1 MLVRSP
7 AMACARARRCNEY
20 MTYLLIGGTG
30 KTGRRVNDR
39 LTTRGLPVRVGSR
52 SGRPPFDWNAD
63 PDSWLP
69 LLEGVT
75 AAYVTYYPDLAFP
88 GAAESIRAFA
98 ERATAAGV
106 RRLVLLSGRGEE
118 EAEVSERELCAVA
131 TEWTVVRA
139 TWFAQDFNEHF
150 LLPPVL
156 AGEIALPTDV
166 PEPFV
171 DLEDVADVAVA
182 ALTEDGH
189 HGKTYELTGPRL
201 VTFGEAA
208 AEIAAASGRPV
219 RFVRVTPAECTAR
232 MVAGG
237 VPAEEAEAL
246 TDLFARI
253 LDGRNAHVTDDV
265 KRVTGHEARDFRDF
279 VRAAAATGVWN
290 QP

>member
-1 MLVRSP
+1 
-7 AMACARARRCNEY
+7 

-39 LTTRGLPVRVGSR
+39 LTARGLPVRVASR

-63 PDSWLP
+63 PDTWIPVLA
-69 LLEGVT
+69 GAT
-75 AAYVTYYPDLAFP
+75 AAYVTYQPDLAFP

-118 EAEVSERELCAVA
+118 EAEAAERELCEVAV
-131 TEWTVVRA
+131 EWTVIRS
-139 TWFAQDFNEHF
+139 TWFAQDFDEDF
-150 LLPPVL
+150 LLGPVL

-171 DLEDVADVAVA
+171 DLEDVADVVTAV
-182 ALTEDGH
+182 LTEDGH
-189 HGKTYELTGPRL
+189 DGRTYELTGPRL
-201 VTFGEAA
+201 VTFAEAA
-208 AEIAAASGRPV
+208 AEISAVSGRPV
-219 RFVRVTPAECTAR
+219 RFESVTPAECTAR
-232 MVAGG
+232 MVADG
-237 VPAEEAEAL
+237 VPAEVAEAL

-279 VRAAAATGVWN
+279 VRAAAVTGVWY
-290 QP
+290 PR

>member
-1 MLVRSP
+1 
-7 AMACARARRCNEY
+7 

-39 LTTRGLPVRVGSR
+39 LTARGLPVRVGSR
-52 SGRPPFDWNAD
+52 SGRPSFDWNAD
-63 PDSWLP
+63 PDTWLP
-69 LLEGVT
+69 LLDGVT
-75 AAYVTYYPDLAFP
+75 AAYITYHPDLAFP

-118 EAEVSERELCAVA
+118 EAEISERGVREAGP
-131 TEWTVVRA
+131 EWTVVRA

-171 DLEDVADVAVA
+171 DVEDVADVVVA
-182 ALTEDGH
+182 ALTGEGH
-189 HGKTYELTGPRL
+189 NGRTYELTGPRL
-201 VTFGEAA
+201 VTFAEAA
-208 AEIAAASGRPV
+208 AEIQAASGRPV
-219 RFVRVTPAECTAR
+219 RFRKVTPEECAAR
-232 MVAGG
+232 MVAEG
-237 VPAEEAEAL
+237 VSREEAEAL

-279 VRAAAATGVWN
+279 VREAAATGVWS
-290 QP
+290 PS

>member
-1 MLVRSP
+1 
-7 AMACARARRCNEY
+7 

-39 LTTRGLPVRVGSR
+39 LTARGLPVRIGSR
-52 SGRPPFDWNAD
+52 SGQPPFDWTAD
-63 PDSWLP
+63 PDTWIPMLD
-69 LLEGVT
+69 GVT
-75 AAYVTYYPDLAFP
+75 AAYITYYPDLAFP

-118 EAEVSERELCAVA
+118 EAEVSEQGVRECGA
-131 TEWTVVRA
+131 EWTVVRA
-139 TWFAQDFNEHF
+139 TWFAQDFNEYF

-171 DLEDVADVAVA
+171 DLEDVADVVVA

-189 HGKTYELTGPRL
+189 AGRTYELTGPRL
-201 VTFGEAA
+201 VTFAEAA
-208 AEIAAASGRPV
+208 AEISAASGRKV
-219 RFVRVTPAECTAR
+219 RFESVTPQECTAR

-237 VPAEEAEAL
+237 VPQEDAESL

-253 LDGRNAHVTDDV
+253 LDGRNAHLTDDV
-265 KRVTGHEARDFRDF
+265 KRVTGHEAHDFRDF
-279 VRAAAATGVWN
+279 VRAAARTGVWD
-290 QP
+290 QR

>member
-1 MLVRSP
+1 
-7 AMACARARRCNEY
+7 

-39 LTTRGLPVRVGSR
+39 LTARGLPVRVGSR
-52 SGRPPFDWNAD
+52 SGQPPFDWNAD
-63 PDSWLP
+63 PETWVP
-69 LLEGVT
+69 LFEGVT

-88 GAAESIRAFA
+88 GAAESVRAFA

-118 EAEVSERELCAVA
+118 EAEVSEMGVREVA
-131 TEWTVVRA
+131 PEWTVVRA

-171 DLEDVADVAVA
+171 DLEDVADVVVA
-182 ALTEDGH
+182 ALTEEGH
-189 HGKTYELTGPRL
+189 HGKVYELTGPRL
-201 VTFGEAA
+201 VTFAEAA
-208 AEIAAASGRPV
+208 AEITAASGRPV
-219 RFVRVTPAECTAR
+219 RFERVTPAECTAR

-237 VPAEEAEAL
+237 VPVEEAEAL

-279 VRAAAATGVWN
+279 VRAAAATGVWD
-290 QP
+290 PR